1 MPCPGSMPDATQPGN
16 RWRPGLRHL
25 AAPVLSAQD
34 ELQRDYETA
43 LAEIAA
49 LMAERARLSARLAHA
64 DAEVSVL
71 RAARDAALRLTVW
84 GSPLAAAHYGA
95 LRHARPVTLLLL
107 VDDDVVDL
115 LSLGVLAGDCRRAR
129 LPVF

>member
-1 MPCPGSMPDATQPGN
+1 MPCSGSMPDATQPGN

-49 LMAERARLSARLAHA
+49 LMAERARLSARLANA
-64 DAEVSVL
+64 DAEVSAAGGARCGAASDGVGLTAGRRKKRVRKCRL
-71 RAARDAALRLTVW
+71 RNT
-84 GSPLAAAHYGA
+84 S
-95 LRHARPVTLLLL
+95 
-107 VDDDVVDL
+107 
-115 LSLGVLAGDCRRAR
+115 RRAVSAGATGLLASDPIR
-129 LPVF
+129 